1 MKNSK
6 FNFDLAQNRA
16 NNHVLLDGGYCK
28 EEAENV
34 LDVATASIEELSSII
49 VCDMIEVVR
58 QDLASIQ
65 DDSKE

>member
-6 FNFDLAQNRA
+6 LNFDLAQNRA
-16 NNHVLLDGGYCK
+16 NNHVLLDGDYCK
-28 EEAENV
+28 EKTENV

-65 DDSKE
+65 DDSKK